1 MLMGQ
6 GRGVMEE
13 RQIGSGCDDI
23 YFHGWHGYKWGFNQ
37 ELFYIRKRVG
47 SRLTMKEHFKCI
59 TVRGLGEWHG
69 VFTVLKPVS

>member
-23 YFHGWHGYKWGFNQ
+23 YFHGWQGVINGDLIKNYFTLEKG
-37 ELFYIRKRVG
+37 LAVG
-47 SRLTMKEHFKCI
+47 
-59 TVRGLGEWHG
+59 
-69 VFTVLKPVS
+69 